1 MLSGALI
8 LLSALVSL
16 CSHLCE
22 VIEVGEHVD
31 VLAGHGRLPEDVID
45 EQRQHQ
51 TRTDQIPDAEAV
63 RLAVVR
69 VADLGLILHQ
79 VHDRAR

>member
-1 MLSGALI
+1 MDALA
-8 LLSALVSL
+8 LLSAFISL

-22 VIEVGEHVD
+22 VVEVGEHVN
-31 VLAGHGRLPEDVID
+31 VLAGHGRPPEDVID

-69 VADLGLILHQ
+69 VADLRLILHQ
-79 VHDRAR
+79 IDDRAR